1 MKETSKSRQYR
12 SYDVDETVG
21 KFLSTRT
28 LQRHKSLQNLD
39 SQRMSRMVPHHRLD
53 RPSSANSYTQ
63 NSSLSTENATRRGV
77 LDGNYLAN
85 SSYRYPLTHGDNA
98 KHAPLMVTRDDFN
111 RYDPQRQHASAT
123 FPEPKLADSTS
134 MRSDAPP
141 SQNRLDRDDRRRKST
156 MRSLRRVLRMYFGL
170 SVTDHKTS
178 TAKRNKTPLSDK
190 REDQQWRRNGDV
202 PRAHDQTGRV
212 RSGSWTD
219 PERNAISR
227 NQSSV
232 RSLQT
237 GAFSSRRIPESPRMH
252 EPSLPTRK
260 SSFTARGSKPP
271 HFDRSSVAS
280 STYSRQKSASCMTL
294 AKRGARS
301 DCSVAST
308 SGSEELR
315 KTKTNARTI
324 CRSSA
329 SDFSS
334 GADDE
339 GVSSINA
346 DGSTPCL
353 QGISNLGNTCYIN
366 SVLQCLSASSPLADY
381 FISDKFL
388 KDLHEKNNTQLENSQ
403 QYGTGGL
410 LTLAF
415 ADLIKSLWSNDINE
429 RIAREFY
436 EVVRQFNN
444 EYATFRQQDAQEFLV
459 WLLDKIHE
467 DLNTAIVRL
476 YNDKMICGSEE
487 DVAES
492 TRNNH
497 LRAHCSVIITL
508 FSAQFRSSIHCQRCG
523 MQTLKFDPYMCVS
536 LQVPQEIRRSVYVT
550 VVYASARQPRLA
562 RYGIFVDRC
571 GRLID
576 VNECISAVAK
586 IPPEMLLMGEVDDA
600 GFCSL
605 MPMWTDIECL
615 HSDKVSAIE
624 IPHLGGFSSTDSTE
638 FLAVIFLIV
647 EVHERSKHKAK
658 QRFKQPFA
666 CVMPRYSSFD
676 EICASVFNAMRCV
689 LRSEP
694 PERRL
699 RSAII
704 EFRDCRICVPTGCG
718 SCEELNHLVSMPFYT
733 DVVERAIAANR
744 TLSKAVAVLQLCVE
758 VTQPFVHTFLKSDPE
773 EVFIDQSSDVLR
785 ENSKSTPLT
794 LTECLDEFS
803 SPECIEWKCENCGM
817 NAGEK
822 ILKFR
827 SLPPLLVFHLK
838 RFRQVDDGTM
848 VKLNRAIHFP
858 VEGLDMSPYVL
869 SCSQV
874 FVDDEGQSSD
884 THYTHGDV
892 SSSHSKLMSCSES
905 NIQRLYTH
913 EGCLYDLFAVVHHIG
928 GTVNSG
934 HYTAS
939 TKNAVDGQWR
949 AYDDRV
955 VRTADPIEIAKCS
968 NAYLLFYEK
977 RINQKNSKRIPIGQ
991 CSNKSVEQRDRLNV
1005 AAVNRAESSPSVSTM
1020 NALKTSSI
1028 GEQTILTS
1036 GVRENVLD
1044 APRIDRHYHYR
1055 NGASTS
1061 EATTALTVQTNG
1073 QNVAGY
1079 SAHGIECV
1087 VSSGCPP
1094 TRIASRPFDNGSS
1107 HHRSPG
1113 TKDGFHATVKHGKN
1127 HPDDMRGSIPY
1138 RRRLNR
1144 QNVDSSRKQSAY
1156 TDV

>member
-1 MKETSKSRQYR
+1 
-12 SYDVDETVG
+12 
-21 KFLSTRT
+21 
-28 LQRHKSLQNLD
+28 
-39 SQRMSRMVPHHRLD
+39 
-53 RPSSANSYTQ
+53 
-63 NSSLSTENATRRGV
+63 
-77 LDGNYLAN
+77 
-85 SSYRYPLTHGDNA
+85 
-98 KHAPLMVTRDDFN
+98 
-111 RYDPQRQHASAT
+111 
-123 FPEPKLADSTS
+123 
-134 MRSDAPP
+134 
-141 SQNRLDRDDRRRKST
+141 
-156 MRSLRRVLRMYFGL
+156 
-170 SVTDHKTS
+170 
-178 TAKRNKTPLSDK
+178 
-190 REDQQWRRNGDV
+190 
-202 PRAHDQTGRV
+202 
-212 RSGSWTD
+212 
-219 PERNAISR
+219 
-227 NQSSV
+227 
-232 RSLQT
+232 
-237 GAFSSRRIPESPRMH
+237 
-252 EPSLPTRK
+252 
-260 SSFTARGSKPP
+260 
-271 HFDRSSVAS
+271 
-280 STYSRQKSASCMTL
+280 MTL

-301 DCSVAST
+301 DYSVAST

-315 KTKTNARTI
+315 KSKTNARTV

-339 GVSSINA
+339 GISSIPAN
-346 DGSTPCL
+346 GSTPCL
-353 QGISNLGNTCYIN
+353 LGISNLGNTCYIN
-366 SVLQCLSASSPLADY
+366 SVLQCLSASSPLAEY

-388 KDLHEKNNTQLENSQ
+388 KDLHEKNNAQLENCQ

-410 LTLAF
+410 LTMAF
-415 ADLIKSLWSNDINE
+415 ADVIKSLWSNDINE

-444 EYATFRQQDAQEFLV
+444 EYGTFRQQDAQEFLV

-497 LRAHCSVIITL
+497 LRAHCSVIVTL

-536 LQVPQEIRRSVYVT
+536 LQVPQEIRRPVYVT
-550 VVYASARQPRLA
+550 VVYASAKQPRLA

-576 VNECISAVAK
+576 VNECISAAVK

-605 MPMWTDIECL
+605 MPTWTHIECL

-638 FLAVIFLIV
+638 LLAVIFLIV

-676 EICASVFNAMRCV
+676 EICASVFNTMRCV

-704 EFRDCRICVPTGCG
+704 EFRDCRICVPTGYG

-744 TLSKAVAVLQLCVE
+744 ALSEAIAVLQLCVE
-758 VTQPFVHTFLKSDPE
+758 VTQPFMHAFMKADPE
-773 EVFIDQSSDVLR
+773 EILVDQSSDVLR

-848 VKLNRAIHFP
+848 VKLDRAIHFP

-869 SCSQV
+869 SCSQI

-884 THYTHGDV
+884 IRHTHGDV
-892 SSSHSKLMSCSES
+892 PASHSKLMSCSE
-905 NIQRLYTH
+905 NDIQRVYTH
-913 EGCLYDLFAVVHHIG
+913 NGCLYDLFAVVHHIG

-939 TKNAVDGQWR
+939 TRNVVDGRWR

-955 VRTADPIEIAKCS
+955 VRTADPVEIAKCS

-977 RINQKNSKRIPIGQ
+977 RINRKHSKRIPIGQ
-991 CSNKSVEQRDRLNV
+991 CSNKFVEQHDRLNI
-1005 AAVNRAESSPSVSTM
+1005 AAVNRAESSPSVSTIHAS
-1020 NALKTSSI
+1020 NTSSV
-1028 GEQTILTS
+1028 GEQTASTS
-1036 GVRENVLD
+1036 GIRENMLD
-1044 APRIDRHYHYR
+1044 ASRTDRHYQCR
-1055 NGASTS
+1055 DGASTS
-1061 EATTALTVQTNG
+1061 KATTAQAVQSNE
-1073 QNVAGY
+1073 QNVGGY
-1079 SAHGIECV
+1079 SAYGAECV
-1087 VSSGCPP
+1087 VASACPP
-1094 TRIASRPFDNGSS
+1094 TGIASKPFDNGSG
-1107 HHRSPG
+1107 HHRSRE
-1113 TKDGFHATVKHGKN
+1113 TKDGFHASVKDGKN
-1127 HPDDMRGSIPY
+1127 HSDDMRDSTSYG
-1138 RRRLNR
+1138 RRLNR
-1144 QNVDSSRKQSAY
+1144 QNPDSSWKQSAY